1 MTFGLGQNKNKP
13 QTSNLHLFHVRFF
26 SPFPIS
32 RKLSKKSLQ
41 PCICFFS
48 FSFFNNSNVCG
59 PCQEILG
66 WAHTHRRL
74 QCFLYKKKNACLHS
88 HQPVAKVEVT
98 TSRGLCFHRQGK
110 RGGGSP
116 RTDQSMH
123 THSLQK
129 QSGWLGCSLEQV
141 SLPLSSSSSIQ
152 SHRPA
157 DPA

>member
-74 QCFLYKKKNACLHS
+74 QCFLYKKKCMPAFTPAGCKSGSDN
-88 HQPVAKVEVT
+88 QPRSVFPPA
-98 TSRGLCFHRQGK
+98 GK